1 MSGPGGAGAS
11 RADASALPPG
21 RVVRVPSLPGLRVV
35 RADNPSPLTVDGTR
49 THLVGERQVAV
60 IDPGPASP
68 EHLQTLLDALREA
81 AVVRV
86 LLTHA
91 HPDHAAGAEP
101 LAMALGATVQA
112 LGDGT
117 LAPGES
123 VPTDAGVLVA
133 HATPGHTPDHVA
145 FHWAERGAVFCGD
158 LLTGGMDSALVAPP
172 EGDLT
177 DYLYSLEQ
185 VGRLA
190 ARVLL
195 PAHGPP
201 FHDAPGTLERYAEHR
216 RERERQVLAALRAG
230 ARTPAALVE
239 RVYPGLEPALRGAA
253 EGAVLAYLRHL
264 AASGRARPGA
274 AGWEPAG

>member
-1 MSGPGGAGAS
+1 MSGPGGAGGS

-21 RVVRVPSLPGLRVV
+21 RAVRVPSLPGLRVV
-35 RADNPSPLTVDGTR
+35 RADNPSPLTLDGTR
-49 THLVGERQVAV
+49 THLVGTREVAV
-60 IDPGPASP
+60 IDPGPESA
-68 EHLQTLLDALREA
+68 EHLQALVDALA
-81 AVVRV
+81 GASVVRV
-86 LLTHA
+86 LLTHS
-91 HPDHAAGAEP
+91 HPDHAAGAGP
-101 LAMALGATVQA
+101 LARAVGATVQA
-112 LGDGT
+112 HGDGS
-117 LAPGES
+117 LAAGES
-123 VPTDAGVLVA
+123 VPTDAGALVA

-145 FHWAERGAVFCGD
+145 YHWAERAAVFCGD
-158 LLTGGMDSALVAPP
+158 LLTGGMDTALVAPP

-185 VGRLA
+185 LGRLA

-230 ARTPAALVE
+230 AHTPAAIVE
-239 RVYPGLEPALRGAA
+239 RVYPRLEPGLQGAA
-253 EGAVLAYLRHL
+253 EGAVLAYLKHL

-274 AGWEPAG
+274 AGWKPAG